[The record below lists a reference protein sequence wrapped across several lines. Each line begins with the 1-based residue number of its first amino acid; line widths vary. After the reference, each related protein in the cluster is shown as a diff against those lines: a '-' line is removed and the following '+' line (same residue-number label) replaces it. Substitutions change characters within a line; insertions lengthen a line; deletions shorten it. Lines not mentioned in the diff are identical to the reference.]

1 MPRHRFQSPDRLL
14 GAANFSD
21 EDQLRGSLNTV
32 KLIKSQPW
40 VWDQLREACELEVK
54 YARKREPGHWELA
67 AIAFVASRLVDIQ
80 PWWDE
85 SAEELWIECGFEG
98 KPPYLRVWR
107 RLRELE
113 KVCEKFLEA
122 AALVI
127 QRCKKHDA
135 RVMSPEEREAKNTP
149 EKVQIVQRGG
159 QTIKRVRVNG
169 CWYRTLD
176 LEAGIRAYAGKFGL
190 RRFWTGYY
198 GGKAI
203 DHFTGG
209 VIPSVDSASTNEC
222 HLFPQLFDRVK
233 AMAGEAPETAIA
245 DRGMSIASCFEHA
258 TRNGTAPVFPWRKWG
273 DGIRHDFPTFDR
285 HGVKR
290 CKHCG
295 GETEQIRFS
304 AANNHPRLWFRC
316 MNPTEPG
323 CEKEQTIACKTDWR
337 SLIPLARTEGLYHEL
352 KKSHQ
357 SFEHAH
363 DLWRDRYRVSA
374 DTLGIR
380 PKAVGF
386 DWHRLRANV
395 ACLIDWLRI
404 AAKNGWLG
412 LKSSGKVL
420 VGKRK
425 FKSRGEKAAE
435 ELADE
440 RARIGLGRPYGAA
453 AAAIGMGPK
462 EPPSRRQRKPPPRPA
477 LASP

>member
-1 MPRHRFQSPDRLL
+1 MAREERHELS
-14 GAANFSD
+14 G
-21 EDQLRGSLNTV
+21 EDPTV
-32 KLIKSQPW
+32 
-40 VWDQLREACELEVK
+40 A
-54 YARKREPGHWELA
+54 
-67 AIAFVASRLVDIQ
+67 
-80 PWWDE
+80 
-85 SAEELWIECGFEG
+85 
-98 KPPYLRVWR
+98 
-107 RLRELE
+107 
-113 KVCEKFLEA
+113 
-122 AALVI
+122 
-127 QRCKKHDA
+127 
-135 RVMSPEEREAKNTP
+135 EEREAKNTP

-176 LEAGIRAYAGKFGL
+176 LEAGIRAYTGKKGL

-233 AMAGEAPETAIA
+233 AMAGGAPETAIA
-245 DRGMSIASCFEHA
+245 DRGMSIASCFDHA
-258 TRNGTAPVFPWRKWG
+258 TRNGTAPIFPWRKWG
-273 DGIRHDFPTFDR
+273 DGIRHDFSTYDR

-290 CKHCG
+290 CKCCG

-304 AANNHPRLWFRC
+304 TANNHPRLWFRC

-323 CEKEQTIACKTDWR
+323 CEKEQTIACKTEWR

-357 SFEHAH
+357 SLEHAH

-380 PKAVGF
+380 PKAVGL

-404 AAKNGWLG
+404 AAKM
-412 LKSSGKVL
+412 
-420 VGKRK
+420 
-425 FKSRGEKAAE
+425 
-435 ELADE
+435 LARLEVE
-440 RARIGLGRPYGAA
+440 RQG
-453 AAAIGMGPK
+453 
-462 EPPSRRQRKPPPRPA
+462 SRRQAQVQVSRRE
-477 LASP
+477 SC